1 MMKRHDVD
9 GLLVPHLVGDDYH
22 KYAGYLSEACFC
34 TPGGTSGFPAAVLL
48 PETGDPVTFGALP
61 TPGAWISDNI
71 PPGHAS
77 MGQSIVRKIRERGLA
92 DKRLG
97 VIGTEPGS
105 FGLTEF
111 FNSGLMMYSV
121 FQEVV
126 ETLPDAE
133 FIDLTAEMAEVIIV
147 KGEEEITRYREAAL
161 LGEKLHEM
169 LLDFIEPGMDPNIV
183 RLRVSEF
190 FIMNGAKT
198 NVAIMP
204 LRGTLQKGQ
213 VIPTEYGIKYKG
225 GYCQVT
231 LSMAIGEVSILARAL
246 ADIAEASLQHALA
259 TIKPG
264 KTFGEVI
271 GPLEKI
277 VADSGFTHG
286 FPQMHGI
293 GPIALVGPVGRG
305 PKGDTYSETLGADIV
320 LRPGIMLSLENGARQ
335 FRKAEVR
342 VGGTGVV
349 TENGFDLFNTLG
361 RELRVAKG

>member
-1 MMKRHDVD
+1 
-9 GLLVPHLVGDDYH
+9 
-22 KYAGYLSEACFC
+22 
-34 TPGGTSGFPAAVLL
+34 
-48 PETGDPVTFGALP
+48 
-61 TPGAWISDNI
+61 
-71 PPGHAS
+71 
-77 MGQSIVRKIRERGLA
+77 
-92 DKRLG
+92 
-97 VIGTEPGS
+97 
-105 FGLTEF
+105 
-111 FNSGLMMYSV
+111 
-121 FQEVV
+121 
-126 ETLPDAE
+126 
-133 FIDLTAEMAEVIIV
+133 
-147 KGEEEITRYREAAL
+147 
-161 LGEKLHEM
+161 
-169 LLDFIEPGMDPNIV
+169 
-183 RLRVSEF
+183 
-190 FIMNGAKT
+190 MNGAKT

-259 TIKPG
+259 TIEPG